1 MTKKIKVK
9 FPSYNFDIDCILNN
23 TKIAQSI
30 YDKLPQESLVRTWG
44 EEIYFELPFK
54 FENEKPTLD
63 VEIGDVGWWPEGSCF
78 CIFFGKTPSSV
89 DEKPKPYSE
98 VTVIGKIDVNQEII
112 KKLKSIKTNSKVR
125 LEKYE

>member
-9 FPSYNFDIDCILNN
+9 FPSYNFNIDCILNN

>member
-112 KKLKSIKTNSKVR
+112 KKLKSIKINSKVR

>member
-30 YDKLPQESLVRTWG
+30 YDKLPQESLVRRWG

>member
-1 MTKKIKVK
+1 
-9 FPSYNFDIDCILNN
+9 
-23 TKIAQSI
+23 
-30 YDKLPQESLVRTWG
+30 
-44 EEIYFELPFK
+44 
-54 FENEKPTLD
+54 LD
-63 VEIGDVGWWPEGSCF
+63 AEIGDVGWWPEGSCF
-78 CIFFGKTPSSV
+78 CIFFGKTPSSL